1 MFETAIKS
9 AAELG
14 KPATILLVGGT
25 QDQRTKWADNN
36 LMVGPL
42 EIISL
47 DFVGSTGQ
55 HPNVLPH
62 HVISCR
68 RDEAPTTVRGLTLA
82 GAVIFTGTETL
93 DDCLRRS
100 ILNSLITVAQHI
112 NWHPNELIHYVDSA
126 TKYCSSCERPDFND
140 HDRGCPDDRDTQ
152 VHSTNPGTGAVT
164 LTDDDIK
171 ELRAWPPTGL
181 FRHTDGGIYEVLMG
195 AQSSTDQSLI
205 VVYKH
210 RWPFDVSIWTR
221 PFKEWDR
228 FTPIT
233 QQQFDKIAQSMD
245 RQAMQQLITLRRTA
259 RKSKRKTD
267 DPTQPVATIRR
278 WCSGDAEWS
287 NWQLA
292 DKESAVHRSTDPS
305 FQVLY
310 LDTPLPIPA

>member
-1 MFETAIKS
+1 
-9 AAELG
+9 
-14 KPATILLVGGT
+14 
-25 QDQRTKWADNN
+25 
-36 LMVGPL
+36 
-42 EIISL
+42 
-47 DFVGSTGQ
+47 
-55 HPNVLPH
+55 
-62 HVISCR
+62 
-68 RDEAPTTVRGLTLA
+68 VRGLTLA

-100 ILNSLITVAQHI
+100 ILNALVTVALRI
-112 NWHPNELIHYVDSA
+112 NWRPNELMHYVDSVM
-126 TKYCSSCERPDFND
+126 
-140 HDRGCPDDRDTQ
+140 DDKVVVTEIDKSQVVPNTCGTLSMAVLSKGTNAGDAPQ
-152 VHSTNPGTGAVT
+152 VHSTNPGTGEVT

-171 ELRAWPPTGL
+171 ELHAWPPTGL

-210 RWPFDVSIWTR
+210 RWPFDVSVWTR

-278 WCSGDAEWS
+278 WCSGDTEWS